1 MMLPSSTARDRNNTN
16 PMLGLL
22 QDNGGSTPTHGLLA
36 GSPAI
41 DKGNTSLTKDQRGFP
56 RPIDDPNSVSGGGN
70 NSDIGAFEFQ
80 TATPTP
86 TATATAT
93 PKHSPTPTATATAT
107 ATPKHSPTPTPTV
120 TATPTPVTTLANIS
134 TRLRVETGDNVLIAG

>member
-70 NSDIGAFEFQ
+70 NSDIGSFEFQ

-86 TATATAT
+86 
-93 PKHSPTPTATATAT
+93 TATAT

-134 TRLRVETGDNVLIAG
+134 TRLRVETGDNVLIAGFIITGSQ